1 MSPQTGFESWLSHVI
16 NFRQVRWL
24 FVQLLFICIEH
35 QTTIVRFTFS
45 FKMSFPTFSREMSAL
60 TLRKRSMDGTTD
72 PRRYLRRFPSD
83 SDLYRKVLH
92 KKAMSHTN
100 LHKKFASCTQLNK
113 ASSPQHHN
121 CKVFKYDEKLTR
133 ELNKFY
139 SLQVRENRVQ
149 VKRNKRLAFSVVFK
163 VLINAQVVS
172 DRFTIGEILRNGAR
186 YGDLVEKESDR
197 FEFGVPFYF
206 DDGASLFIHRAEE
219 DGFVRL
225 QLDDCK
231 TWEDCL
237 DPDGFLS
244 GSLVRSKLQL
254 TMNNA
259 LRSLN
264 NNIEQ
269 GIDGFPCDVVKVDLF
284 CEGSTIVLQIN
295 SGFLVV
301 ELIPTIAI
309 PKSNLEW
316 CRRFSKSEPP
326 SHVVG
331 KACQFP
337 LSDPETLW
345 ELSFLSAENRKL
357 RSLGTTKYRLLL
369 SLAEIRERDKMLCE
383 LSLYQLQTVLFHTG
397 DQINDPMK
405 WNTEKLGERFLD
417 ILRCLEKFLENK
429 YCPHFFIPNANLF
442 SAINA
447 VTLSTLKDRVRRMVK
462 PTCVACGVATMC
474 KNREQRGEIQA

>member
-1 MSPQTGFESWLSHVI
+1 MHRISRS
-16 NFRQVRWL
+16 
-24 FVQLLFICIEH
+24 
-35 QTTIVRFTFS
+35 TFS
-45 FKMSFPTFSREMSAL
+45 FETSFPSFSREMSAL
-60 TLRKRSMDGTTD
+60 TLRKRSMDGNKD
-72 PRRYLRRFPSD
+72 PRGYLRRFPSD

-113 ASSPQHHN
+113 APSPQHHN
-121 CKVFKYDEKLTR
+121 CKVFKYEEKLTS
-133 ELNKFY
+133 ELSKFY
-139 SLQVRENRVQ
+139 SLQVRKKRVQ
-149 VKRNKRLAFSVVFK
+149 VMRNKRLAFSVVFK

-172 DRFTIGEILRNGAR
+172 DRFTIGEILRSGAR

-197 FEFGVPFYF
+197 LEFGVPVYL
-206 DDGASLFIHRAEE
+206 DDSANFFIHRAEE

-244 GSLVRSKLQL
+244 ASLVRSKLQL
-254 TMNNA
+254 TMKNA
-259 LRSLN
+259 LKSLN
-264 NNIEQ
+264 NNIER
-269 GIDGFPCDVVKVDLF
+269 GIDEFPSDVEKVDVF

-295 SGFLVV
+295 SGILVV
-301 ELIPTIAI
+301 ELIPTIVI

-345 ELSFLSAENRKL
+345 ELSFLSAGNRKL

-369 SLAEIRERDKMLCE
+369 SLAEIRERDKTLCE
-383 LSLYQLQTVLFHTG
+383 LSLCQLQTVLFHTG

-405 WNTEKLGERFLD
+405 WCAEKLGDRFLD
-417 ILRCLEKFLENK
+417 TLRCLEKFVENK
-429 YCPHFFIPNANLF
+429 HCPHFFIPNANLF
-442 SAINA
+442 SAMNV
-447 VTLSTLKDRVRRMVK
+447 VTVSTLKDRVRRMIK

-474 KNREQRGEIQA
+474 KNREQRRELQA

>member
-1 MSPQTGFESWLSHVI
+1 MHRISD
-16 NFRQVRWL
+16 
-24 FVQLLFICIEH
+24 EH
-35 QTTIVRFTFS
+35 RAFYPFS
-45 FKMSFPTFSREMSAL
+45 FEMSFPNIRREVSAL
-60 TLRKRSMDGTTD
+60 TLGKRSMDGNTD

-121 CKVFKYDEKLTR
+121 CKVFKYEEKLTS
-133 ELNKFY
+133 ELSKFY
-139 SLQVRENRVQ
+139 SLQVKERRVQ

-172 DRFTIGEILRNGAR
+172 DRFTVGEILRSGTR

-197 FEFGVPFYF
+197 FEFGVPVYF
-206 DDGASLFIHRAEE
+206 DDSANLFIHRAEE
-219 DGFVRL
+219 GGFVRL

-237 DPDGFLS
+237 DPEGFLS
-244 GSLVRSKLQL
+244 ASLVRSKLQI
-254 TMNNA
+254 TMKNA
-259 LRSLN
+259 LKSLS

-269 GIDGFPCDVVKVDLF
+269 GIDEFPSDVVKVDAF
-284 CEGSTIVLQIN
+284 CEGSTIVLQIK
-295 SGFLVV
+295 SHCGFLVV
-301 ELIPTIAI
+301 ELIPTIVI
-309 PKSNLEW
+309 PKANLEW
-316 CRRFSKSEPP
+316 CRRFSKCEPP

-345 ELSFLSAENRKL
+345 ELSFSSTENRKL

-369 SLAEIRERDKMLCE
+369 SLAEIRERDKTLCE
-383 LSLYQLQTVLFHTG
+383 LSLYHLQTVLFHTG

-405 WNTEKLGERFLD
+405 WRAEKLGDRFLD

-429 YCPHFFIPNANLF
+429 HCPHFFIPNANLF
-442 SAINA
+442 SAMNA
-447 VTLSTLKDRVRRMVK
+447 VTVSTLKDRVRRMVK

-474 KNREQRGEIQA
+474 KNRQQRRE

>member
-1 MSPQTGFESWLSHVI
+1 MHRISD
-16 NFRQVRWL
+16 
-24 FVQLLFICIEH
+24 EH
-35 QTTIVRFTFS
+35 RAFYPFS
-45 FKMSFPTFSREMSAL
+45 FEMSFPNIRREVSAL
-60 TLRKRSMDGTTD
+60 TLGKRSMDGNTD

-121 CKVFKYDEKLTR
+121 CKVFKYEEKLTS
-133 ELNKFY
+133 ELSKFY
-139 SLQVRENRVQ
+139 SLQVKERRVQ

-172 DRFTIGEILRNGAR
+172 DRFTVGEILRSGTR

-197 FEFGVPFYF
+197 FEFGVPVYF
-206 DDGASLFIHRAEE
+206 DDSANFFIHRAEE

-237 DPDGFLS
+237 DPEGFLS
-244 GSLVRSKLQL
+244 ASLVRSKLQI
-254 TMNNA
+254 TMKNA
-259 LRSLN
+259 LKSLS

-269 GIDGFPCDVVKVDLF
+269 GIDEFPSDVVKVDAF
-284 CEGSTIVLQIN
+284 CEGSTIVLQIK
-295 SGFLVV
+295 SHCGFLVV
-301 ELIPTIAI
+301 ELIPTIVI
-309 PKSNLEW
+309 PKANLEW
-316 CRRFSKSEPP
+316 CRRFSKCEPP

-345 ELSFLSAENRKL
+345 ELSFSSTENRKL

-369 SLAEIRERDKMLCE
+369 SLAEIRERDKTLCE
-383 LSLYQLQTVLFHTG
+383 LSLYHLQTVLFHTG

-405 WNTEKLGERFLD
+405 WRVEKLGDRFLD
-417 ILRCLEKFLENK
+417 ILRCLETFLENK
-429 YCPHFFIPNANLF
+429 HCPHFFIPNANLF
-442 SAINA
+442 SAMNA
-447 VTLSTLKDRVRRMVK
+447 VTVSTLKDRVRRMVK

-474 KNREQRGEIQA
+474 KNRQQRRE

>member
-1 MSPQTGFESWLSHVI
+1 MHRISRS
-16 NFRQVRWL
+16 
-24 FVQLLFICIEH
+24 
-35 QTTIVRFTFS
+35 TFS
-45 FKMSFPTFSREMSAL
+45 FEMSFPSFSREMSAL
-60 TLRKRSMDGTTD
+60 TLRKRSMDGNKD
-72 PRRYLRRFPSD
+72 PRGYLRRFPSD

-113 ASSPQHHN
+113 VPSPQHHN
-121 CKVFKYDEKLTR
+121 CKVFKYEEKLTS
-133 ELNKFY
+133 ELSKFY
-139 SLQVRENRVQ
+139 SLQVRKKRVQ
-149 VKRNKRLAFSVVFK
+149 VMRNKRLAFSVVFK

-172 DRFTIGEILRNGAR
+172 DRFTIGKILRSGAR

-197 FEFGVPFYF
+197 FEFGVPVYL
-206 DDGASLFIHRAEE
+206 DDSANFFIHRAEE

-244 GSLVRSKLQL
+244 ASLVRSKLQL
-254 TMNNA
+254 TMKNA
-259 LRSLN
+259 LKSLN
-264 NNIEQ
+264 SNIER
-269 GIDGFPCDVVKVDLF
+269 GIDEFPSDVEKVDVF

-295 SGFLVV
+295 SGILVV
-301 ELIPTIAI
+301 ELIPTIVI

-345 ELSFLSAENRKL
+345 ELSFLSAGNRKL

-369 SLAEIRERDKMLCE
+369 SLAEIRERDKTLCE
-383 LSLYQLQTVLFHTG
+383 LSLCQLQTVLFHTG

-405 WNTEKLGERFLD
+405 WCAEKLGDRFLD

-429 YCPHFFIPNANLF
+429 HCPHFFIPNANLF
-442 SAINA
+442 SAMNV
-447 VTLSTLKDRVRRMVK
+447 VTVSTLKDRVRRMIK

-474 KNREQRGEIQA
+474 KNREQRRELQA

>member
-1 MSPQTGFESWLSHVI
+1 MHRISD
-16 NFRQVRWL
+16 
-24 FVQLLFICIEH
+24 EH
-35 QTTIVRFTFS
+35 RAFYPFS
-45 FKMSFPTFSREMSAL
+45 FEMSFPNIRREVSAL
-60 TLRKRSMDGTTD
+60 TLGKRSMDGNTD

-121 CKVFKYDEKLTR
+121 CKVFKYEEKLTS
-133 ELNKFY
+133 ELSKFY
-139 SLQVRENRVQ
+139 SLQVKERRVQ

-172 DRFTIGEILRNGAR
+172 DRFTVGEILRSGTR

-197 FEFGVPFYF
+197 FEFGVPVYF
-206 DDGASLFIHRAEE
+206 DDSANLFIHRAEE
-219 DGFVRL
+219 GGFVRL

-237 DPDGFLS
+237 DPEGFLS
-244 GSLVRSKLQL
+244 ASLVRSKLQI
-254 TMNNA
+254 TMKNA
-259 LRSLN
+259 LKSLS

-269 GIDGFPCDVVKVDLF
+269 GIDEFPSDVVKVDAF
-284 CEGSTIVLQIN
+284 CEGSTIVLQIK
-295 SGFLVV
+295 SHCGFLVV
-301 ELIPTIAI
+301 ELIPTIVI
-309 PKSNLEW
+309 PKANLEW
-316 CRRFSKSEPP
+316 CRRFSKCEPP

-345 ELSFLSAENRKL
+345 ELSFSSTENRKL

-369 SLAEIRERDKMLCE
+369 SLAEIRERDKTLCE
-383 LSLYQLQTVLFHTG
+383 LSLYHLQTVLFHTG

-405 WNTEKLGERFLD
+405 WRVEKLGDRFLD
-417 ILRCLEKFLENK
+417 ILRCLETFLENK
-429 YCPHFFIPNANLF
+429 HCPHFFIPNANLF
-442 SAINA
+442 SAMNA
-447 VTLSTLKDRVRRMVK
+447 VTVSTLKDRVRRMVK

-474 KNREQRGEIQA
+474 KNRQQRRE

>member
-1 MSPQTGFESWLSHVI
+1 MHGISAEYRAFYP
-16 NFRQVRWL
+16 
-24 FVQLLFICIEH
+24 
-35 QTTIVRFTFS
+35 FS
-45 FKMSFPTFSREMSAL
+45 FEMSSPNIRREISAL
-60 TLRKRSMDGTTD
+60 TLGKRSMDGNTD

-121 CKVFKYDEKLTR
+121 CKVYKYEEKLTS
-133 ELNKFY
+133 ELSKFY
-139 SLQVRENRVQ
+139 SLQVREKRVQ

-172 DRFTIGEILRNGAR
+172 DRFTVGEILRSGTK

-197 FEFGVPFYF
+197 FEFGVPVYF
-206 DDGASLFIHRAEE
+206 DDTANFFIHRAEE

-225 QLDDCK
+225 KLDDCK

-244 GSLVRSKLQL
+244 ASLVRSKLQL
-254 TMNNA
+254 TMKNA
-259 LRSLN
+259 LKSLN

-269 GIDGFPCDVVKVDLF
+269 EIDEFPSDVVKVDVF

-295 SGFLVV
+295 GHCDFLVV
-301 ELIPTIAI
+301 ELIPTIVI
-309 PKSNLEW
+309 PKANLEW

-331 KACQFP
+331 KACQLP
-337 LSDPETLW
+337 LSEPETLW
-345 ELSFLSAENRKL
+345 ELSFLSSENTKL
-357 RSLGTTKYRLLL
+357 RTLGTTKYRLLL
-369 SLAEIRERDKMLCE
+369 SLAEIRERDKTLCE
-383 LSLYQLQTVLFHTG
+383 LSLYHLQTVLFHTG

-405 WNTEKLGERFLD
+405 WCLEKMGDRFLD

-429 YCPHFFIPNANLF
+429 HCPHFFIPDANLF
-442 SAINA
+442 SAMNA
-447 VTLSTLKDRVRRMVK
+447 VTVSTLKDRVRRMVK

-474 KNREQRGEIQA
+474 KNRQQKRE

>member
-1 MSPQTGFESWLSHVI
+1 MYRISD
-16 NFRQVRWL
+16 
-24 FVQLLFICIEH
+24 EH
-35 QTTIVRFTFS
+35 RAFYPFS
-45 FKMSFPTFSREMSAL
+45 FEMSFPNIRREVSAL
-60 TLRKRSMDGTTD
+60 TLGKRSMDGNTD

-121 CKVFKYDEKLTR
+121 CKVFKYEEKLTS
-133 ELNKFY
+133 ELSKFY
-139 SLQVRENRVQ
+139 SLQVRERRVQ

-172 DRFTIGEILRNGAR
+172 DRFTVGEILRSGTR

-197 FEFGVPFYF
+197 FEFGVPVYF
-206 DDGASLFIHRAEE
+206 DDSANFFIHRAEE

-244 GSLVRSKLQL
+244 ASLVRSNLQL
-254 TMNNA
+254 TMKNA
-259 LRSLN
+259 LKSLS

-269 GIDGFPCDVVKVDLF
+269 GIDEFPSNVVKVDVL

-295 SGFLVV
+295 SHCGFLVV
-301 ELIPTIAI
+301 ELIPTIVI
-309 PKSNLEW
+309 PKANLEW
-316 CRRFSKSEPP
+316 CRRFSKCEPP

-345 ELSFLSAENRKL
+345 ELSFSSTENRKL

-369 SLAEIRERDKMLCE
+369 SLAEIRERDKTLCE
-383 LSLYQLQTVLFHTG
+383 LSLYHLQTVLFHTG

-405 WNTEKLGERFLD
+405 WRAEKLGDRFLD

-429 YCPHFFIPNANLF
+429 HCPHFFIPNANLF
-442 SAINA
+442 SAMNA
-447 VTLSTLKDRVRRMVK
+447 VTVSTLKDRVRRMVK

-474 KNREQRGEIQA
+474 KNRQQRRE

>member
-1 MSPQTGFESWLSHVI
+1 MI

-24 FVQLLFICIEH
+24 FVQLLFTCIDY
-35 QTTIVRFTFS
+35 QTNIVRSAFS
-45 FKMSFPTFSREMSAL
+45 FEMSFPNFRRETSAL
-60 TLRKRSMDGTTD
+60 TLRKRSIEGNAD
-72 PRRYLRRFPSD
+72 PQRYLRRFPSD

-92 KKAMSHTN
+92 KKAMSHAD

-121 CKVFKYDEKLTR
+121 CKVFKYEEKLTS

-139 SLQVRENRVQ
+139 SLQVREKRVQ

-172 DRFTIGEILRNGAR
+172 DRFTIGEILRSGAR
-186 YGDLVEKESDR
+186 YGDLVEKESNR
-197 FEFGVPFYF
+197 FEFAVPVYF
-206 DDGASLFIHRAEE
+206 DDGANFFIHRAEE
-219 DGFVRL
+219 DGFARL
-225 QLDDCK
+225 QLDDCE
-231 TWEDCL
+231 TWKDCL

-244 GSLVRSKLQL
+244 ASLVRSKLQL
-254 TMNNA
+254 TMKNA

-269 GIDGFPCDVVKVDLF
+269 GIDEFPCDVVKVDVF

-295 SGFLVV
+295 SGFLVD

-316 CRRFSKSEPP
+316 CCRFSKSEPP

-345 ELSFLSAENRKL
+345 ELSFLSAENRRL

-369 SLAEIRERDKMLCE
+369 SLAEIRERDETLCE
-383 LSLYQLQTVLFHTG
+383 QSLYHLQTVLFHTG
-397 DQINDPMK
+397 NQINDRMK
-405 WNTEKLGERFLD
+405 WCTGKLGDRFLD
-417 ILRCLEKFLENK
+417 ILRCLEKFLDNK
-429 YCPHFFIPNANLF
+429 HCPHFFIPNANLF
-442 SAINA
+442 SAMNT

-474 KNREQRGEIQA
+474 

>member
-1 MSPQTGFESWLSHVI
+1 MSLQTIENWLSHVI
-16 NFRQVRWL
+16 NFRQVL
-24 FVQLLFICIEH
+24 FVQLLFMCTEYQTNIERSVFF
-35 QTTIVRFTFS
+35 IE
-45 FKMSFPTFSREMSAL
+45 MSFPNIRREMTAS
-60 TLRKRSMDGTTD
+60 TLRKRCMDGNAD

-121 CKVFKYDEKLTR
+121 CKVFKYEEKLNS
-133 ELNKFY
+133 ELSKFY
-139 SLQVRENRVQ
+139 SQQVREKRIQ
-149 VKRNKRLAFSVVFK
+149 IKRNKRLAFSVVFK

-172 DRFTIGEILRNGAR
+172 DRFTVGEILRSGAR

-197 FEFGVPFYF
+197 FEFGVPVYF
-206 DDGASLFIHRAEE
+206 DDSANVFIHRAEE

-225 QLDDCK
+225 QLEDCE
-231 TWEDCL
+231 TWGDCL
-237 DPDGFLS
+237 DPAGFLS
-244 GSLVRSKLQL
+244 ASLVRSKLQL
-254 TMNNA
+254 TMKD
-259 LRSLN
+259 SLKSLHN
-264 NNIEQ
+264 SIEQ
-269 GIDGFPCDVVKVDLF
+269 GIDDFPSDVTKLDVF
-284 CEGSTIVLQIN
+284 CEGSTVVLQIN
-295 SGFLVV
+295 SGVLII
-301 ELIPTIAI
+301 ELIPTIVI
-309 PKSNLEW
+309 PKANLEW

-326 SHVVG
+326 SHIVG

-345 ELSFLSAENRKL
+345 ELSFMSAENRKL

-369 SLAEIRERDKMLCE
+369 SLAEIRERDKTLCE
-383 LSLYQLQTVLFHTG
+383 LSLYHLQTVLFHTG

-405 WNTEKLGERFLD
+405 WCAEKLGDRFLD
-417 ILRCLEKFLENK
+417 ILRCLEKFLESK
-429 YCPHFFIPNANLF
+429 HCPHFFMRNANLF

-447 VTLSTLKDRVRRMVK
+447 VTVSTLKDRVRRMVK

-474 KNREQRGEIQA
+474 KNKEFL

>member
-1 MSPQTGFESWLSHVI
+1 MQGISAEHRAFYPSVSFE
-16 NFRQVRWL
+16 
-24 FVQLLFICIEH
+24 
-35 QTTIVRFTFS
+35 
-45 FKMSFPTFSREMSAL
+45 MSFPNIRREISAL
-60 TLRKRSMDGTTD
+60 TLGKRSMDGITD

-113 ASSPQHHN
+113 ASTPQHHN
-121 CKVFKYDEKLTR
+121 CKVFKYEEKLTS
-133 ELNKFY
+133 ELSKFY
-139 SLQVRENRVQ
+139 SLQVREKRIQ

-172 DRFTIGEILRNGAR
+172 DRFTVGEILRSETR

-197 FEFGVPFYF
+197 FEFGVPVYF
-206 DDGASLFIHRAEE
+206 DDSANFFIHHAEE

-244 GSLVRSKLQL
+244 ASLVRSKLQL
-254 TMNNA
+254 TMKNA
-259 LRSLN
+259 LKSLN

-269 GIDGFPCDVVKVDLF
+269 GIDEFPSDVVKVDVF

-295 SGFLVV
+295 SHCGFLVV
-301 ELIPTIAI
+301 ELIPTIVI
-309 PKSNLEW
+309 PKANLEW

-345 ELSFLSAENRKL
+345 ELSFLSTENRKL
-357 RSLGTTKYRLLL
+357 RTLGTTKYRLLL
-369 SLAEIRERDKMLCE
+369 SLAEIRERDKTLCE
-383 LSLYQLQTVLFHTG
+383 LSLYHLQTVLFHTG
-397 DQINDPMK
+397 DQIGDPMK
-405 WNTEKLGERFLD
+405 WCAEKLGDRFLD
-417 ILRCLEKFLENK
+417 ILSCLEKFLENK
-429 YCPHFFIPNANLF
+429 NCPHFFIPNANLF
-442 SAINA
+442 SAMNA
-447 VTLSTLKDRVRRMVK
+447 VTVSTLKDRVRRMVK

-474 KNREQRGEIQA
+474 KNRQQRRE

>member
-1 MSPQTGFESWLSHVI
+1 
-16 NFRQVRWL
+16 
-24 FVQLLFICIEH
+24 
-35 QTTIVRFTFS
+35 
-45 FKMSFPTFSREMSAL
+45 MSAL
-60 TLRKRSMDGTTD
+60 TLGKRSMDGITD

-121 CKVFKYDEKLTR
+121 CKVLKFEEKLTS
-133 ELNKFY
+133 ELSKFY
-139 SLQVRENRVQ
+139 SLQVGEKRVQ

-172 DRFTIGEILRNGAR
+172 DRFTVGEILRSGTK

-197 FEFGVPFYF
+197 FEFGVPVYF
-206 DDGASLFIHRAEE
+206 DDSANFFIHRAEE

-225 QLDDCK
+225 KLDDCK

-244 GSLVRSKLQL
+244 ASLVRSKLQL
-254 TMNNA
+254 TMKNA
-259 LRSLN
+259 LKSLN

-269 GIDGFPCDVVKVDLF
+269 EIDEFPSDVVKVDVF

-295 SGFLVV
+295 GHCDFLVV
-301 ELIPTIAI
+301 ELIPTIVI
-309 PKSNLEW
+309 PKANLEW

-345 ELSFLSAENRKL
+345 ELSFLCTENRKL
-357 RSLGTTKYRLLL
+357 RTLGTTKFRLLL
-369 SLAEIRERDKMLCE
+369 SLAEIRERDKTLCE
-383 LSLYQLQTVLFHTG
+383 LSLYHLQTVLFHTG

-405 WNTEKLGERFLD
+405 WCLEKMGDRFLD

-429 YCPHFFIPNANLF
+429 HCPHFFIPDANLF
-442 SAINA
+442 SAMNA
-447 VTLSTLKDRVRRMVK
+447 VTVSTLKDRVRRMVK

-474 KNREQRGEIQA
+474 KNRQQKRE

>member
-1 MSPQTGFESWLSHVI
+1 MHRISD
-16 NFRQVRWL
+16 
-24 FVQLLFICIEH
+24 EH
-35 QTTIVRFTFS
+35 RAFYPFS
-45 FKMSFPTFSREMSAL
+45 FEMSFPNIRREVSAL
-60 TLRKRSMDGTTD
+60 TLGKRSMDGNTD

-121 CKVFKYDEKLTR
+121 CKVFKYEEKLTS
-133 ELNKFY
+133 ELSKFY
-139 SLQVRENRVQ
+139 SLQVKERRVQ

-172 DRFTIGEILRNGAR
+172 DRFTVGEILRSGTR

-197 FEFGVPFYF
+197 FEFGVPVYF
-206 DDGASLFIHRAEE
+206 DDSANFFIHRAEE

-237 DPDGFLS
+237 DPEGFLS
-244 GSLVRSKLQL
+244 ASLVRSKLQI
-254 TMNNA
+254 TMKNA
-259 LRSLN
+259 LKSLS

-269 GIDGFPCDVVKVDLF
+269 GIDEFPSDVVKVDAF
-284 CEGSTIVLQIN
+284 CEGSTIVLQIK
-295 SGFLVV
+295 SHCGFLVV
-301 ELIPTIAI
+301 ELIPTIVI
-309 PKSNLEW
+309 PKANLEW
-316 CRRFSKSEPP
+316 CRRFSKCEPP

-345 ELSFLSAENRKL
+345 ELSFSSTENRKL

-369 SLAEIRERDKMLCE
+369 SLAEIRERDKTLCE
-383 LSLYQLQTVLFHTG
+383 LSLYHLQTVLFHTG

-405 WNTEKLGERFLD
+405 WRAEKLGDRFLD
-417 ILRCLEKFLENK
+417 ILRCLETFLENK
-429 YCPHFFIPNANLF
+429 HCPHFFIPNANLF
-442 SAINA
+442 SAMNA
-447 VTLSTLKDRVRRMVK
+447 VTVSTLKDRVRRMVK

-474 KNREQRGEIQA
+474 KNRQQRRE